1 MFKRKKHKFEAER
14 FTQDYKRIR
23 PFIWV
28 LAILTIVSF
37 IIPLRPTES
46 YSERRE
52 LAKFPEF
59 SLEALGDGSYFGDI
73 TLWFS
78 DTCPGRESWISLST
92 GITAFHGHSEIAI
105 QGDLGDIDT
114 IPVETVTMQTPED
127 NGAQQP
133 KDEVASVESQPAQEH
148 EAVPA
153 ETEAEEWGGV
163 NAEEF
168 EVSNSAIVQIGD
180 SAFNALGFTQHYSD
194 QYVELIN
201 SFADV
206 MTPKG
211 VQVISCIAPTA
222 IGILVER
229 EYMELLQS
237 TPQDDMLNYLQS
249 NMNDNIV
256 KVDTV
261 SALLKHNSEYLF
273 FRTDHHWTALGAYY
287 AYVAFCDAMGYEA
300 VPLDSMR
307 EWNQGDFKGSIYY
320 KAKYPAKLK
329 VDEVI
334 AYVPEGDIVCTNS
347 KDGWTFYDTELIA
360 DRTTWAIDCRYLCFL
375 SGGTTIT
382 KVVNND
388 LPDAPNC
395 AVVIDSFGNA
405 FVPFLT
411 QHYNTIYA
419 IDYRKYK
426 TMNLQ
431 QFCEKNDIDQV
442 IVAPYIMTTQSA
454 QVSGL
459 LRPLYGV

>member
-52 LAKFPEF
+52 LAEFPEF
-59 SLEALGDGSYFGDI
+59 SVEALADGSYFSDI

-78 DTCPGRESWISLST
+78 DTFPGRESWIGLST
-92 GITAFHGHSEIAI
+92 EIAALHGHSEIAI
-105 QGDLGDIDT
+105 QGDLGGNDV
-114 IPVETVTMQTPED
+114 IPVETVTMEVPEETVARQPENNTPAVTEPQ
-127 NGAQQP
+127 N
-133 KDEVASVESQPAQEH
+133 EQET
-148 EAVPA
+148 VPA

-163 NAEEF
+163 NAEEY
-168 EVSNSAIVQIGD
+168 EISNSAVVQIGD
-180 SAFNALGFTQHYSD
+180 TAFNVLGFTKHYSD
-194 QYVELIN
+194 QYVDLVN
-201 SFADV
+201 RFANV
-206 MTPKG
+206 MEPKG

-222 IGILVER
+222 IGILVEP
-229 EYMELLQS
+229 EYLELLNSAPQS
-237 TPQDDMLNYLQS
+237 EMLDYLQS
-249 NMNDNIV
+249 NMNDNII

-261 SALLKHNSEYLF
+261 SELLKHNNEYLF
-273 FRTDHHWTALGAYY
+273 FRTDHHWTGLGAYY
-287 AYVAFCDAMGYEA
+287 AYVAFCDTMGYEA
-300 VPLDSMR
+300 VPLESMR

-320 KAKYPAKLK
+320 QAKYPTKLK

-382 KVVNND
+382 KIVNND

-395 AVVIDSFGNA
+395 VVVIDSFGNA
-405 FVPFLT
+405 FAPYLT

-426 TMNLQ
+426 AMDLQ
-431 QFCEKNDIDQV
+431 RFCDTYDIDQV
-442 IVAPYIMTTQSA
+442 IVAPYMMTTQSSL
-454 QVSGL
+454 VHGL
-459 LRPLYGV
+459 FSYLFGV